1 MYESFKGSSDH
12 MGDLIRYCVEHDT
25 LTEYIQIKSIINFYK
40 AGAEVKMIIQ
50 VTGKTEIEI
59 IQLLKDNGIL

>member
-1 MYESFKGSSDH
+1 